1 MLLGD
6 IACELSHH
14 ASQVYLSA
22 RRGCFIHERLSA
34 RGKPSDM
41 RLSRALQK
49 IPYRIKMAL
58 ISRKM
63 LEKYNLANF
72 GLQPTGNLG
81 LTQFPI
87 INDELPHRIIT
98 GSIVVKNEVAEI
110 TETAVVFDDGDVV
123 NVDAIIF
130 CTGFKFNF
138 SFTKDIFCVKDDSH
152 TVSLYKHVFLPDVKN
167 TLAVIGAVGVG
178 GPVLPVIEMQARVA
192 AEVFAGRCHLPS
204 KDTMVNIIER
214 REQTSK
220 EAGSTGDKLMRVSTN
235 SEVPELSNEV
245 DSQCL
250 LIIACKLFHQPL
262 KVQYS

>member
-1 MLLGD
+1 
-6 IACELSHH
+6 
-14 ASQVYLSA
+14 
-22 RRGCFIHERLSA
+22 
-34 RGKPSDM
+34 M